1 MKLIFI
7 RRERASRLA
16 MFMASI
22 IPLIFSVLKSFI
34 LFALLEK
41 PAGQALYSLLLEPFL
56 SWYNLSEG
64 C

>member
-7 RRERASRLA
+7 RRERAPRLA
-16 MFMASI
+16 MFMAPI
-22 IPLIFSVLKSFI
+22 ISFIFSALESFI
-34 LFALLEK
+34 LFALLGK
-41 PAGQALYSLLLEPFL
+41 PARQELYSLLLEPFL